1 MNTRF
6 DKYLDLVVGL
16 KGREKYAS
24 LQVQWMELLHCIY
37 YEPASQKAISQ
48 KWFLAVKEVETVP
61 STATECAITTSIG
74 RAVFNFCQQS
84 IVAIKEGESL
94 LFKEE
99 KELDEVDEAGFTA
112 DEASLYCLGG
122 FALFVLLKTKSISE
136 KVLSILKNLCLPL
149 NEKVDIP
156 SNIQHL
162 DKGSLTFMKKE
173 LLGCIGMVHVIGFI
187 MY

>member
-1 MNTRF
+1 MKSMLA
-6 DKYLDLVVGL
+6 DKCSGWNSCVAYNMSPQAR
-16 KGREKYAS
+16 K
-24 LQVQWMELLHCIY
+24 
-37 YEPASQKAISQ
+37 PISQ
-48 KWFLAVKEVETVP
+48 KWSLAVKEVETVP

-162 DKGSLTFMKKE
+162 DKGRLTFMKKE
-173 LLGCIGMVHVIGFI
+173 LLG
-187 MY
+187 

>member
-1 MNTRF
+1 M
-6 DKYLDLVVGL
+6 
-16 KGREKYAS
+16 
-24 LQVQWMELLHCIY
+24 
-37 YEPASQKAISQ
+37 
-48 KWFLAVKEVETVP
+48 KEVETVP

-162 DKGSLTFMKKE
+162 DKGRLTFMKKE